1 MTRSSR
7 PGFFLATV
15 LLFLPLPGYPVETP
29 AQDAPGPDYRTLDAH
44 ALAAPASVQASFKS
58 LALWLTG
65 PCHSDEE
72 KARVIFRW
80 ITQNIE
86 YDVDALLSGNPMR
99 GNAEDALRTRR
110 GVCEGYAG
118 LFMELA
124 RASGIKTAKVSG
136 FAKGYGY
143 SPGEPLGNVP
153 NHSWNAV
160 SINGRWRL
168 IDCTWG
174 AGYIGNDRKF
184 HHAFDP
190 HFFFTPP
197 REFIYDHLPEKEDW
211 QLLDHPRSR
220 AEYEREVYVKPGFFA
235 LGLTLGEYSTGT
247 LRADG
252 EVLVRLGITRPIAG
266 VAALFKGDRNTD
278 DRYAF
283 VQDELNALVVRVTPP
298 DTGEHTLR
306 LFAKASA
313 DTGMYAWILDYR
325 IESSR
330 RSKDF
335 PVYPRKFSAF
345 DAGNVRLITP
355 ISGVLKGG
363 TGQQFRL
370 KIPWAERAAVV
381 VNESWTYLERDGE
394 DMTGEVTIQPGSV
407 TVCAKYPGRKNE
419 EWDTLLEYKGK

>member
-1 MTRSSR
+1 MTRIPVLR
-7 PGFFLATV
+7 FVLATV
-15 LLFLPLPGYPVETP
+15 LVFLALSGGP
-29 AQDAPGPDYRTLDAH
+29 AQTSAQNAPGPDYRTVDAH
-44 ALAAPASVQASFKS
+44 ALAAPASVQTSFKS
-58 LALWLTG
+58 LGSWLTG

-72 KARVIFRW
+72 KARALFRW
-80 ITQNIE
+80 ITQNID
-86 YDVDALLSGNPMR
+86 YDVDALLAGGPLS

-110 GVCEGYAG
+110 GVCEGYAD

-124 RASGIKTAKVSG
+124 KASGIKSAKISG

-143 SPGEPLGNVP
+143 STGQQLANVP

-168 IDCTWG
+168 MDCTWG

-184 HHAFDP
+184 HRAFDP

-197 REFIYDHLPEKEDW
+197 QEFIYDHLPEKEDW
-211 QLLDHPRSR
+211 QLLDHPLSR
-220 AEYEREVYVKPGFFA
+220 GEYEREVYVKPGFFS
-235 LGLTLGEYSTGT
+235 LGLTLGQHSTGT

-252 EVLVRLGITRPIAG
+252 EVVVRLGITRPVAS

-298 DTGEHTLR
+298 DTGEHMLR
-306 LFAKASA
+306 LFAKASG

-330 RSKDF
+330 RAKEF

-355 ISGVLKGG
+355 ISGLLKGG
-363 TGQQFRL
+363 SIQQFRL
-370 KIPWAERAAVV
+370 KIPWADKAAVV
-381 VNESWTYLERDGE
+381 VNEYWTYLQRDGE
-394 DMTGEVTIQPGSV
+394 DLIGEVTIQAGSV
-407 TVCAKYPGRKNE
+407 TVCAKYPGREEE
-419 EWDTLLEYKGK
+419 EWETLLEYKGK